1 MITHSD
7 THVII
12 EHMDRM
18 FKELYESQY
27 KEFKGANNMIEGAL
41 LTYSDQ
47 IRLEEQEKARIAT
60 EQVRKEEQKKARIA
74 AEKARKR
81 EQEKARIAAEQ
92 AAEQARKEERE
103 GVARNMKN
111 LGIDAEIIAKSTG
124 LSIEDV
130 TRLDR
135 EADTPDSAHI

>member
-1 MITHSD
+1 
-7 THVII
+7 
-12 EHMDRM
+12 M

-27 KEFKGANNMIEGAL
+27 KEFEGANKMIEGAL

-47 IRLEEQEKARIAT
+47 IRLEEQEKARIAA
-60 EQVRKEEQKKARIA
+60 EQIRKEERKKARIA

-81 EQEKARIAAEQ
+81 ELEK
-92 AAEQARKEERE
+92 AEQARKEERE

-111 LGIDAEIIAKSTG
+111 LGVDAEIIAQSTG

-135 EADTPDSAHI
+135 EAGTPGSAHI